1 MKIKENGWMDPAPPV
16 SPQQGEGHLAR
27 TLCCT
32 TVLTVHPSGLIAS
45 LCCYYYLSSHFS
57 LYFLLFSFICLF
69 PCNLRLVVTCV
80 GRRAPCQDSMLHYC
94 PDRASI
100 WPNRIFV
107 LLLLFIFPFLPLFS
121 FIFIY
126 LFISL

>member
-1 MKIKENGWMDPAPPV
+1 MPFVGPV

-69 PCNLRLVVTCV
+69 PYNLRLVVTCYIV
-80 GRRAPCQDSMLHYC
+80 LDC
-94 PDRASI
+94 
-100 WPNRIFV
+100 V
-107 LLLLFIFPFLPLFS
+107 LLLFLFYHHHHAFLFVVFRLC
-121 FIFIY
+121 
-126 LFISL
+126 